1 MSESIKIN
9 ASGLSNYVITVGRG
23 LLDDVDSSLP
33 SVTKKVLL
41 VYPETLEASA
51 KVLADE
57 LTTKGR
63 LVWQFPVIDGE
74 EAKTDRWLAVAWS
87 SLGQAEFS
95 RSEAMLFFAP

>member
-74 EAKTDRWLAVAWS
+74 EAGL
-87 SLGQAEFS
+87 
-95 RSEAMLFFAP
+95 